1 MCCCFFGQGTSWLG
15 TSPLDRAHHSISV
28 NKLIYLSVVVYRIPG
43 GGAESGLG
51 TSPSPVT
58 RDLLS
63 MIAAV
68 GDGQGGQLPAMPNL
82 GQVSRLNNDDN
93 TNSDSLL
100 TRSQGTQN
108 FNHVFDILSLIGLQ
122 V

>member
-1 MCCCFFGQGTSWLG
+1 
-15 TSPLDRAHHSISV
+15 V
-28 NKLIYLSVVVYRIPG
+28 PG

-51 TSPSPVT
+51 MSPSPVT

-82 GQVSRLNNDDN
+82 GQVK
-93 TNSDSLL
+93 
-100 TRSQGTQN
+100 
-108 FNHVFDILSLIGLQ
+108 ILCLVTIKLIFH
-122 V
+122 